1 MNKPTD
7 EFDSS
12 DIQTDGR
19 SDNDLPGQSDS
30 DSLPHINQ
38 FFANLNGK
46 EDVPTAYDPVLPLDP
61 MQMEPIGKDQEQSE
75 TQGDQ
80 KDLSAQYNSKVDD
93 SVMDH
98 SKSTTSADN
107 STDGDGTK
115 RSKRRIVAVVA
126 VFVALAIAIGA
137 ALYFGLPKLIDSI
150 SSKEPKPTVP
160 VITEP
165 VCDTYPAVTT
175 TEKPTEPTTAEPTTE
190 EPTIEDVLIPMDN
203 VEPVFLVPTDED
215 FEALGIDYNADSFLN
230 SLPLTF
236 LRQDEHHFK
245 ADFHSESMDT
255 AELKKRIIFI
265 SVSDLYEYCFGE
277 LDRRTYSEQDRP
289 FENGGRSW
297 IRYPEESILWIAKNV
312 LNMKQSFSRSAFM
325 AAPDVCR
332 YLDGYYYF
340 YADGFD
346 TELIKSKMIDK
357 KRLDNNK
364 YEITVSYLGVGYDKW
379 EGHGCDGVGKL
390 TVALK
395 EVDGKRVWSVYDY
408 QAGVTFNWGNSQE
421 MPEPA
426 DVYAYYQLQI
436 EDVIQRNADGRNQEL
451 AEFNLYDMD
460 GDGIPELF
468 LNPGYKTNAYGD
480 FPVYSYTADRGGWYI
495 GAVNRAARAFYDKQ
509 PGNGEINVI
518 CVHHS
523 RMGELAYKIVDGELV
538 ETTISDWHE
547 RTDDEY
553 DDDVEAVKYMLVMKD
568 DWVPLED
575 AESYFDDL
583 LQ

>member
-1 MNKPTD
+1 MSNPKDDYDGTGLQ
-7 EFDSS
+7 S
-12 DIQTDGR
+12 DGR
-19 SDNDLPGQSDS
+19 CDNDLPGQSGS

-46 EDVPTAYDPVLPLDP
+46 EDVPTAYDPVKPFDP
-61 MQMEPIGKDQEQSE
+61 MHTEPAGKGQVQSE
-75 TQGDQ
+75 TEVVQEESSGQDNSNA
-80 KDLSAQYNSKVDD
+80 DGSVEEHSA
-93 SVMDH
+93 
-98 SKSTTSADN
+98 STTSADN
-107 STDGDGTK
+107 STDGGGTK
-115 RSKRRIVAVVA
+115 GSKTRIVVVVS
-126 VFVALAIAIGA
+126 VFVVLAITIGA
-137 ALYFGLPKLIDSI
+137 ALYFGLPKLIDTI
-150 SSKEPKPTVP
+150 SSKDPQPTVP

-190 EPTIEDVLIPMDN
+190 EPTIENVLIPMEN
-203 VEPVFLVPTDED
+203 AEPVFLVPTDED

-265 SVSDLYEYCFGE
+265 SISDLYKYCFGE
-277 LDRRTYSEQDRP
+277 LDRRTYSEEDKP

-297 IRYPEESILWIAKNV
+297 IRYPEENILWIAENV
-312 LNMKQSFSRSAFM
+312 LNMKQSFSQNDFM
-325 AAPDVCR
+325 ASPDVCR
-332 YLDGYYYF
+332 YLDGNYYF
-340 YADGFD
+340 YSDGFD
-346 TELIKSKMIDK
+346 TELIKSKMIDMK
-357 KRLDNNK
+357 ELDDNK
-364 YEITVSYLGVGYDKW
+364 YEITVSYLGVGYDIW

-395 EVDGKRVWSVYDY
+395 EIDGKRVWSVYDY
-408 QAGVTFNWGNSQE
+408 QADVTFNWGNWQE

-426 DVYAYYQLQI
+426 DVYAYYQQQI
-436 EDVIQRNADGRNQEL
+436 DDVIAFNMDGRNQET

-480 FPVYSYTADRGGWYI
+480 FPVYSYTADRGGWYV
-495 GAVNRAARAFYDKQ
+495 GSVNRAALAFYDKQ

-523 RMGELAYKIVDGELV
+523 RMGELSYKIADGELV

-553 DDDVEAVKYMLVMKD
+553 DDDVDAIRYMLVMKD
-568 DWVPLED
+568 EWIPLED

-583 LQ
+583 LH